1 MKLLKSIFL
10 STLFLINPVALFGDD
25 KSDVIEVIKTWAS
38 LEGDLNEQ
46 AELIRSDRVM
56 IAGAY
61 VWPDQE
67 DNLMIQNERRAA
79 TLKRDS
85 GWKIMQTIVSPKVK
99 IYGDVAVAHFVR
111 RFDFIPSEG
120 ELSPPSMDNATM
132 VLVKEN
138 GDWEIAHTHF
148 SQI

>member
-1 MKLLKSIFL
+1 MNTLKVTFLAMIFL
-10 STLFLINPVALFGDD
+10 LSPISLFSAEEDE
-25 KSDVIEVIKTWAS
+25 VIEVIKTWAS

-46 AELIRSDRVM
+46 AKLIRDDRIM
-56 IAGAY
+56 IAGSY
-61 VWPDQE
+61 VWPDQK

-85 GWKIMQTIVSPKVK
+85 GWKIMQTIISPKVK
-99 IYGDVAVAHFVR
+99 IFGDVAVAHFIR

-138 GDWEIAHTHF
+138 GSWEITHTHF

>member
-111 RFDFIPSEG
+111 RFDFIPGEG

-132 VLVKEN
+132 ILVKEN
-138 GDWEIAHTHF
+138 GSWGIAHTHF

>member
-10 STLFLINPVALFGDD
+10 STLFLINPVSLFGDD

>member
-10 STLFLINPVALFGDD
+10 STLFLINPIALFGDD

-132 VLVKEN
+132 ILVKEN
-138 GDWEIAHTHF
+138 GSWGIAHTHF

>member
-10 STLFLINPVALFGDD
+10 STLFLINPVSLFGDD

-111 RFDFIPSEG
+111 RFDFIPGEG

>member
-138 GDWEIAHTHF
+138 GSWEITHTHF

>member
-67 DNLMIQNERRAA
+67 
-79 TLKRDS
+79 
-85 GWKIMQTIVSPKVK
+85 
-99 IYGDVAVAHFVR
+99 
-111 RFDFIPSEG
+111 
-120 ELSPPSMDNATM
+120 LS
-132 VLVKEN
+132 L
-138 GDWEIAHTHF
+138 IH
-148 SQI
+148 I

>member
-1 MKLLKSIFL
+1 
-10 STLFLINPVALFGDD
+10 
-25 KSDVIEVIKTWAS
+25 
-38 LEGDLNEQ
+38 
-46 AELIRSDRVM
+46 M
-56 IAGAY
+56 ITGSY
-61 VWPDQE
+61 VWPDQK

-85 GWKIMQTIVSPKVK
+85 GWKIMQTIISPKVK
-99 IYGDVAVAHFVR
+99 IFGDVAVAHFIR

-138 GDWEIAHTHF
+138 GSWEITHTHF